1 MAYELPSSGTSLVGS
16 TLERDSNVNVA
27 GKWMFE
33 ISSTTVNVP
42 TSTPIYEPVAAPVS
56 TPVSTPTSPPVK
68 APVAT
73 PVSVPVSAPV
83 SPPIKAPVAT
93 PVAAPVSPP
102 VKAPVAAPVAPPVK
116 APVATPVSAPVATP
130 VSVPVSAPVSVTTSR
145 RSVGNAI
152 TTSAPFYSFLMNHP
166 LTPPASLLGP
176 IPMPYPTN
184 SWHTNMWLNQGNMPI
199 VTSPYI
205 VEVRNTGVQVS
216 YSARSF
222 TATNGNTVFTEN
234 FAMLVKETIAQ
245 RRVLDWDLLSVT
257 LIWSNNPPTTYDAN
271 TINYGTRAN
280 SMIAPLVQGSPYIT
294 TKWDGLTPVITTVHA
309 ILSINGATS
318 STVTGTKFKIA
329 LNNGQ
334 TWILYASNSITF
346 TWSGSTLTATSTY
359 TGVLRG
365 VCLTDSSFETTL
377 DQYKNSVPIA
387 SKVGWTATGDTAVL
401 QFDYVTEDGSAPLM
415 MTLPHHRDMM
425 TGVTYV
431 MTNAYVT
438 MKGKMSGLV
447 GLSWK
452 MTEQLT
458 TITWGAPRSIPTQY
472 VESIRTA
479 LQADQSM
486 TQTASDTYTSGKN
499 LAAVAR
505 LALIADEI
513 GETTIASNIRN
524 RLKTL
529 LQNWFN
535 GQTSDK
541 IIYDRTWGGVTSSNG
556 IKDSGADYGLGYYN
570 DVHFHFGYFVYAS
583 AVVAKGDSAWA
594 TTWAPAI
601 NDLVR
606 AYANPVHDS
615 YFPITRMKD
624 WYAGHSWASGLF
636 EFGDVKNQESS
647 SESINGYYGM
657 YLWGLVSNNANLRDL
672 GRLMLAQEIRSTK
685 KYWHMDNKSN
695 DVYDQVFA
703 DNGCVGIVW
712 GTKVDF
718 ATWFGANIE
727 YIIGIQMMPFTPI
740 TEEYM
745 NSAWVSTVYPT
756 LSTALT
762 RASPTIQV
770 GWRGFIYMA
779 QAVLDKATAWTNINT
794 LNGWDNGNS
803 KTNALY
809 WIATRA

>member
-1 MAYELPSSGTSLVGS
+1 VHGLYARAGFNANSAGVTSVAYELPNSGTSLVS
-16 TLERDSNVNVA
+16 TLEQDSNVNAA

-33 ISSTTVNVP
+33 ISSTTVNM
-42 TSTPIYEPVAAPVS
+42 PVS
-56 TPVSTPTSPPVK
+56 TPNPEPIP
-68 APVAT
+68 
-73 PVSVPVSAPV
+73 VPVGAPISAP
-83 SPPIKAPVAT
+83 I
-93 PVAAPVSPP
+93 
-102 VKAPVAAPVAPPVK
+102 KAPVAAPVATPVSPPVK
-116 APVATPVSAPVATP
+116 SPTSTPVPVPVSPPVRAPVAAPVTTPVSTPVA
-130 VSVPVSAPVSVTTSR
+130 VTTSR
-145 RSVGNAI
+145 RSVGSAI
-152 TTSAPFYSFLMNHP
+152 TTSSPFYSVLMDHP
-166 LTPPASLLGP
+166 LTPPANLLGP
-176 IPMPYPTN
+176 IPKPYPTN

-199 VTSPYI
+199 ITSPYI

-216 YSARSF
+216 YSARTF
-222 TATNGNTVFTEN
+222 TASSGITVFTEN
-234 FAMLVKETIAQ
+234 FAMLVKETISQ

-257 LIWSNNPPTTYDAN
+257 LIWSNNQPTTYNAD
-271 TINYGTRAN
+271 TINYGTRAS

-309 ILSINGATS
+309 ILSVNGATGTTFS
-318 STVTGTKFKIA
+318 GTKFKIA

-346 TWSGSTLTATSTY
+346 NWSGSTLTATGTY
-359 TGVLRG
+359 NGILRG
-365 VCLTDSSFETTL
+365 VCMTDSSFENVL
-377 DQYKNSVPIA
+377 DQYKDSVPIA
-387 SKVGWTATGDTAVL
+387 SKVGWTASGDDAVL
-401 QFDYVTEDGSAPLM
+401 QFDYITEDDSAPLM

-425 TGVTYV
+425 SGVTYV
-431 MTNAYVT
+431 MSNAYTT

-447 GLSWK
+447 GKSWK

-458 TITWGAPRSIPTQY
+458 TITWGAPRSIPSQY
-472 VESIRTA
+472 IESIRTA
-479 LQADQSM
+479 LRAEQSM
-486 TQTASDTYTSGKN
+486 TQTASDTYSSGKN
-499 LAAVAR
+499 LAAMAR

-513 GETTIASNIRN
+513 GETSIASSIRS

-541 IIYDRTWGGVTSSNG
+541 IIYDHTWGGVTSSNG
-556 IKDSGADYGLGYYN
+556 IKDSGADYGVGYYN
-570 DVHFHFGYFVYAS
+570 DVHFHFGYFVYAA

-594 TTWAPAI
+594 TTHTPAI

-615 YFPITRMKD
+615 YFPVTRMKD

-657 YLWGLVSNNANLRDL
+657 YLWGLVSNNTNLRDL

-695 DVYDQVFA
+695 EVYDQVFA
-703 DNGCVGIVW
+703 NNGCVGIVW
-712 GTKVDF
+712 GMKIDF
-718 ATWFGANIE
+718 ATWFGSNIE
-727 YIIGIQMMPFTPI
+727 YIVGIQMMPFTPI

-745 NSAWVSTVYPT
+745 TSTWVNTVYPSI
-756 LSTALT
+756 STALT
-762 RASPTIQV
+762 RASPTLEV

-779 QAVLDKATAWTNINT
+779 QAVLDRSTAWTNINT
-794 LNGWDNGNS
+794 LSGWDNGNS